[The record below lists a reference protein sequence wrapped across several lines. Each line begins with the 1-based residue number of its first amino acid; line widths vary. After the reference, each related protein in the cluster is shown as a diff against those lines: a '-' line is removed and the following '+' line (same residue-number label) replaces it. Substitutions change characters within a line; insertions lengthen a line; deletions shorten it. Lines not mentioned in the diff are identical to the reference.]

1 MNNMSNLKYCKINR
15 RNKVLQYKVNFCVIF
30 QDKDHIDM
38 NFKKLTIVLIT
49 LIETL
54 LFGGLLLGWSSL
66 VYVLK
71 EEGLFE
77 NLCDHHSNNG
87 NLKADLT
94 PENSTNITNTT
105 NEDISESKVNIK
117 QLCTEQD
124 TQLNFIFSIA
134 LSIGNVC
141 TVFIGI
147 ADNRLGTK
155 MTRTLFASG
164 SMLLAFTSKENPWLL
179 LPGLFFIAIG
189 GFCLLMTNIHISFIL
204 NRGSTVYIGIIS
216 GCFDGSATVQWV
228 IKKKGM

>member
-1 MNNMSNLKYCKINR
+1 MSINSTCI
-15 RNKVLQYKVNFCVIF
+15 VNYF
-30 QDKDHIDM
+30 QHIDM

-49 LIETL
+49 LIETP

-105 NEDISESKVNIK
+105 NEDISERKVNIK

-124 TQLNFIFSIA
+124 TQLNLIFSIA

-155 MTRTLFASG
+155 MTRLIFMTLFASG

-216 GCFDGSATVQWV
+216 GCFDGSAAVQWV
-228 IKKKGM
+228 IKVLYEAGVGIK